1 MTVTSAGSTEKEP
14 GASAAA
20 GAVQG
25 AFGADYSSPFVPVGV
40 TPRYP
45 APRANIKPAQGNG
58 SWLQRVLPVLFAHKK
73 IFFVSLVA
81 SFVGLAVQ
89 VLIPAVVAEAID
101 KGLNQNGDLTMYVGL
116 IVALGCLR
124 FGLNYTS
131 RLFMLKTA
139 YRVEYDLRNIM
150 YEHLSRMSFSFY
162 DRVQSGELISRG
174 NSDIRQVQ
182 MYLAM
187 APIVFVQCSVA
198 VLAFILMLTINVPLA
213 FVAMSTMPFVFV
225 VAIRMRRYMFPVS
238 WLAQARLA
246 DVATVVDENINGVRV
261 VKSFAAEEQQLR
273 KLTAAARRTEWANVK
288 DADIRAHW
296 APLIENLPRL
306 GQALV
311 LLYGGYLAVHGQ
323 ATVGD
328 IVAFNAYVLMLQPPF
343 RQLGMVMMMGQRAAA
358 SAGRIFEVLD
368 EQPTVVDHPGA
379 VDLVECDGDVHF
391 DHVAYDYA
399 NGTHVLTDFE
409 LHLAPGETVA
419 LVGRTGT
426 GKSTVARLLA
436 RFYDVTG
443 GAVRID
449 GRDIR
454 DVTLPSL
461 RHQIG
466 MVLDEPFLFSV
477 SIRDNIAYGRP
488 DASMDDIVAAA
499 RAAGADDFIRAM
511 PEGYDTVVGERGFT
525 LSGGQRQRIAIA
537 RTLVVNP
544 PILVLDD
551 ATSAIDVQIE
561 QQIHAAL
568 SDLMAHRTTLII
580 AHRLS
585 TISLADRVA
594 VVEDGR
600 VIAEGTHAELLE
612 REPRY
617 AEILAQT
624 EEDANR
630 RAEEREAARAEY
642 ERVDERRIAR
652 AVAADVTSSR
662 EFDADIAETADFD
675 PDPDPELDPQLAP
688 RGGMD

>member
-1 MTVTSAGSTEKEP
+1 MTV
-14 GASAAA
+14 AAA
-20 GAVQG
+20 KG
-25 AFGADYSSPFVPVGV
+25 AFGADSSSPFVPVGV

-45 APRANIKPAQGNG
+45 APRANIKPDDGG
-58 SWLQRVLPVLFAHKK
+58 SWLRRATPVLLAHKPV
-73 IFFVSLVA
+73 FFASLAA
-81 SFVGLAVQ
+81 SFVGLGAQ
-89 VLIPAVVAEAID
+89 VLIPVVLAQAID
-101 KGLNQNGDLTMYVGL
+101 DGLKKHGDLTMYVALIAGL
-116 IVALGCLR
+116 ACAR
-124 FGLNYTS
+124 FVLNYMS

-139 YRVEYDLRNIM
+139 YRVEYDFRNIM
-150 YEHLSRMSFSFY
+150 YEHLTRMSFSFY

-182 MYLAM
+182 MYLAV

-198 VLAFILMLTINVPLA
+198 LLAFVLMLTINVPLA

-261 VKSFAAEEQQLR
+261 VKSFAAEEQQLE

-296 APLIENLPRL
+296 APIVENLPRL

-311 LLYGGYLAVHGQ
+311 LLYGGWLAVHGQ

-343 RQLGMVMMMGQRAAA
+343 RQLGMVLTMGQRAAA
-358 SAGRIFEVLD
+358 SAARIFEVLD
-368 EQPTVVDHPGA
+368 EQPTVADRPGA
-379 VDLVECDGDVHF
+379 VDLVECRGDVRF
-391 DHVAYDYA
+391 DHVAFEYA
-399 NGTHVLTDFE
+399 NGTSVLTDFD
-409 LHLAPGETVA
+409 LHLRPGETVA
-419 LVGRTGT
+419 LVGRTGS
-426 GKSTVARLLA
+426 GKSTAARLLA
-436 RFYDVTG
+436 RFYDVTD
-443 GAVRID
+443 GAVQVD

-499 RAAGADDFIRAM
+499 QAAGADGFIRAM

-568 SDLMAHRTTLII
+568 STLMNQRTTLII

-594 VVEDGR
+594 VVDGGR
-600 VIAEGTHAELLE
+600 VIASGTHAELLE
-612 REPRY
+612 GEPRY

-624 EEDANR
+624 EEDADR
-630 RAEEREAARAEY
+630 LAHEREAARLEQ
-642 ERVDERRIAR
+642 ERRDERLIAR
-652 AVAADVTSSR
+652 EVEVDVVNSRDLDVDVAEGDDR
-662 EFDADIAETADFD
+662 E
-675 PDPDPELDPQLAP
+675 PELDARVAP

>member
-1 MTVTSAGSTEKEP
+1 MTMTSPNK
-14 GASAAA
+14 ASKADKS
-20 GAVQG
+20 
-25 AFGADYSSPFVPVGV
+25 AFGTDFSSPYVPVGV

-45 APRANIKPAQGNG
+45 PPRANIKPNQGG
-58 SWLQRVLPVLFAHKK
+58 SWLTRVIPVLLAHKT
-73 IFFVSLVA
+73 IFFLSLVA
-81 SFVGLAVQ
+81 SFLGLAVQ
-89 VLIPAVVAEAID
+89 VLIPAVLAEAID
-101 KGLNQNGDLTMYVGL
+101 KGLEHHGDLTMYVGT
-116 IVALGCLR
+116 IVALGCVR
-124 FGLNYTS
+124 FVLNYTS
-131 RLFMLKTA
+131 RLYMLKTA
-139 YRVEYDLRNIM
+139 YRIEYDLRNIM

-162 DRVQSGELISRG
+162 DRVQSGQLISRG

-198 VLAFILMLTINVPLA
+198 VLAFVLMLTINVPLA
-213 FVAMSTMPFVFV
+213 FVAMSTMPFVFL

-246 DVATVVDENINGVRV
+246 EVATVVDENINGVRV
-261 VKSFAAEEQQLR
+261 VKSFAAEENQLN
-273 KLTAAARRTEWANVK
+273 KLTAASKKAEWANVK

-311 LLYGGYLAVHGQ
+311 LLYGGYLAVNGQ
-323 ATVGD
+323 ASVGD

-358 SAGRIFEVLD
+358 SAGRIYEVLD
-368 EQPTVVDHPGA
+368 EQPTVVDRPGA
-379 VDLVECDGDVHF
+379 VDLVDCVGDVHF
-391 DHVAYDYA
+391 DDVSFDYA
-399 NGTHVLTDFE
+399 NGTHVLQDFE

-419 LVGRTGT
+419 VVGRTGT
-426 GKSTVARLLA
+426 GKSTAARLLA

-443 GAVRID
+443 GAVRVD

-454 DVTLPSL
+454 DITLPSL

-488 DASMDDIVAAA
+488 DATMEEVVAAA
-499 RAAGADDFIRAM
+499 SAAGADEFIRAM

-568 SDLMAHRTTLII
+568 SDLMEGRTTLII

-594 VVEDGR
+594 VVENGR
-600 VIAEGTHAELLE
+600 VIAQGTHAELLE

-624 EEDANR
+624 EEDARR
-630 RAEEREAARAEY
+630 RAEELESARAER
-642 ERVDERRIAR
+642 ELVDDRLLAR
-652 AVAADVTSSR
+652 AIDTDVVSSRDLDADVGD
-662 EFDADIAETADFD
+662 FADY
-675 PDPDPELDPQLAP
+675 DPELSP

>member
-1 MTVTSAGSTEKEP
+1 MTMTSPNKAEK
-14 GASAAA
+14 S
-20 GAVQG
+20 
-25 AFGADYSSPFVPVGV
+25 AFGTDFSSPYVPVGV

-45 APRANIKPAQGNG
+45 PPRANIKPDQGGG
-58 SWLQRVLPVLFAHKK
+58 SWLARVLPVLLAHKK
-73 IFFVSLVA
+73 IFFLSLIA
-81 SFVGLAVQ
+81 SFLGLAVQ
-89 VLIPAVVAEAID
+89 VLIPAVLAEAID
-101 KGLNQNGDLTMYVGL
+101 EGLNKHGDLTMYVGL
-116 IVALGCLR
+116 IVGLACVR
-124 FGLNYTS
+124 FVLNYTS
-131 RLFMLKTA
+131 RLYMLKTA
-139 YRVEYDLRNIM
+139 YRIEYDLRNIM

-162 DRVQSGELISRG
+162 DRVQSGQLISRG

-182 MYLAM
+182 MYLSM

-198 VLAFILMLTINVPLA
+198 VLAFVLMLTINVPLA
-213 FVAMSTMPFVFV
+213 FVAMSTMPFVFL

-261 VKSFAAEEQQLR
+261 VKSFAAEKNQLD
-273 KLTAAARRTEWANVK
+273 KLTAAAKRTEWANVK

-311 LLYGGYLAVHGQ
+311 LLYGGYLAVNGH

-358 SAGRIFEVLD
+358 SAGRIYEVLD
-368 EQPTVVDHPGA
+368 EQPTVVDRPGA
-379 VDLVECDGDVHF
+379 VDLVNCEGDVHF
-391 DHVAYDYA
+391 DHVTFDYA
-399 NGTHVLTDFE
+399 NGTHVLRDFE
-409 LHLAPGETVA
+409 LHLKPGETVA

-426 GKSTVARLLA
+426 GKSTSARLLA
-436 RFYDVTG
+436 RFYDVTD
-443 GAVRID
+443 GAVRVD
-449 GRDIR
+449 GQDIR
-454 DVTLPSL
+454 DITLLSL

-488 DASMDDIVAAA
+488 DASIDDVVAAA
-499 RAAGADDFIRAM
+499 KAAGADDFIRAM

-568 SDLMAHRTTLII
+568 SNLMHGRTTLII

-600 VIAEGTHAELLE
+600 VIAQGTHADLLE

-624 EEDANR
+624 EEDARR
-630 RAEEREAARAEY
+630 RAEEEEEARAQQEQA
-642 ERVDERRIAR
+642 DERLIAH
-652 AVAADVTSSR
+652 AIDADVVSSR
-662 EFDADIAETADFD
+662 EFDADVGELTDL
-675 PDPDPELDPQLAP
+675 DPELAP

>member
-1 MTVTSAGSTEKEP
+1 
-14 GASAAA
+14 
-20 GAVQG
+20 
-25 AFGADYSSPFVPVGV
+25 
-40 TPRYP
+40 
-45 APRANIKPAQGNG
+45 
-58 SWLQRVLPVLFAHKK
+58 
-73 IFFVSLVA
+73 
-81 SFVGLAVQ
+81 
-89 VLIPAVVAEAID
+89 
-101 KGLNQNGDLTMYVGL
+101 
-116 IVALGCLR
+116 
-124 FGLNYTS
+124 
-131 RLFMLKTA
+131 
-139 YRVEYDLRNIM
+139 
-150 YEHLSRMSFSFY
+150 
-162 DRVQSGELISRG
+162 
-174 NSDIRQVQ
+174 
-182 MYLAM
+182 
-187 APIVFVQCSVA
+187 
-198 VLAFILMLTINVPLA
+198 
-213 FVAMSTMPFVFV
+213 
-225 VAIRMRRYMFPVS
+225 VS

-261 VKSFAAEEQQLR
+261 VKSFAAEKNQLD
-273 KLTAAARRTEWANVK
+273 KLTAAAKRTEWANVK

-311 LLYGGYLAVHGQ
+311 LLYGGYLAVNGQ

-358 SAGRIFEVLD
+358 SAGRIYEVLD
-368 EQPTVVDHPGA
+368 EQPTVVDRPGA
-379 VDLVECDGDVHF
+379 VDLVNCEGDVHF
-391 DHVAYDYA
+391 DHVTFDYA
-399 NGTHVLTDFE
+399 NGTHVLRDFD
-409 LHLAPGETVA
+409 LHLKPGETVA

-426 GKSTVARLLA
+426 GKSTSARLLA
-436 RFYDVTG
+436 RFYDVTD
-443 GAVRID
+443 GAVRVD
-449 GRDIR
+449 GQDIR
-454 DVTLPSL
+454 DITLLSL

-488 DASMDDIVAAA
+488 DASIDDVVAAA
-499 RAAGADDFIRAM
+499 KAAGADDFIRAM
-511 PEGYDTVVGERGFT
+511 PEGYETVVGERGFT

-561 QQIHAAL
+561 QQIHSAL
-568 SDLMAHRTTLII
+568 SNLMQGRTTLII

-600 VIAEGTHAELLE
+600 VIAQGTHADLLE

-624 EEDANR
+624 EEDARR
-630 RAEEREAARAEY
+630 RAEEDEAARVQQEQA
-642 ERVDERRIAR
+642 DERLIAQ
-652 AVAADVTSSR
+652 AIDADVVSSR
-662 EFDADIAETADFD
+662 DFDADVGELTDL
-675 PDPDPELDPQLAP
+675 DPELAP

>member
-1 MTVTSAGSTEKEP
+1 M
-14 GASAAA
+14 
-20 GAVQG
+20 
-25 AFGADYSSPFVPVGV
+25 
-40 TPRYP
+40 
-45 APRANIKPAQGNG
+45 
-58 SWLQRVLPVLFAHKK
+58 LAHKK
-73 IFFVSLVA
+73 IFILSLVA
-81 SFVGLAVQ
+81 SFLGLAVQ
-89 VLIPAVVAEAID
+89 VLIPAVMAQAID
-101 KGLNQNGDLTMYVGL
+101 KGLKKHGDLTYYVGI
-116 IVALGCLR
+116 IVALGCVR
-124 FGLNYTS
+124 FVLNYTS
-131 RLFMLKTA
+131 RLYMLKTA
-139 YRVEYDLRNIM
+139 YRIEYDLRNIM

-162 DRVQSGELISRG
+162 DRVQSGQLISRG

-213 FVAMSTMPFVFV
+213 FVAMSTMPFVFI
-225 VAIRMRRYMFPVS
+225 VAVRMRRYMFPVS

-261 VKSFAAEEQQLR
+261 VKSFAAEENQLN
-273 KLTAAARRTEWANVK
+273 KLTAASKKAEWANVK

-311 LLYGGYLAVHGQ
+311 LLYGGYLAINGQ

-358 SAGRIFEVLD
+358 SAQRIYEVLD
-368 EQPTVVDHPGA
+368 EQPTVVDRPGA
-379 VDLVECDGDVHF
+379 VDLVECRGDVHF
-391 DHVAYDYA
+391 DNVSFDYA
-399 NGTHVLTDFE
+399 NGTHVLHDFE

-426 GKSTVARLLA
+426 GKSTAARLLA
-436 RFYDVTG
+436 RFYDVTD

-449 GRDIR
+449 GHDVRDL
-454 DVTLPSL
+454 TLPSL

-488 DASMDDIVAAA
+488 DATMDEVVAAA
-499 RAAGADDFIRAM
+499 AAAGADEFIRAM
-511 PEGYDTVVGERGFT
+511 PEGLRHRRRRARVHALGWAAPAHRDRPHARREPTDPGARRRHLGDRRADRAADPRRAERPD
-525 LSGGQRQRIAIA
+525 GGA
-537 RTLVVNP
+537 
-544 PILVLDD
+544 DD
-551 ATSAIDVQIE
+551 AD
-561 QQIHAAL
+561 
-568 SDLMAHRTTLII
+568 HRPP
-580 AHRLS
+580 AVDDQPRRPGGRGRGRAGHRARAPTPS
-585 TISLADRVA
+585 CS
-594 VVEDGR
+594 
-600 VIAEGTHAELLE
+600 

-624 EEDANR
+624 EEDARR
-630 RAEEREAARAEY
+630 RAEEQEPRAEH
-642 ERVDERRIAR
+642 EQRRDAR
-652 AVAADVTSSR
+652 TPSTSDVVSSR
-662 EFDADIAETADFD
+662 DLDADIGELADY
-675 PDPDPELDPQLAP
+675 DPELAP